1 MSDFNSVI
9 GAINDFIWADWTL
22 YVLLVTGLVFT
33 IWSRFS
39 QIRAMTHGTELLL
52 GRYDDRTGPGALRHY
67 QTLAAALSGTVGL
80 GNIGGVA
87 IAVALGG
94 PGAVFWLWV
103 VGLIG
108 MALKFTEVILSMLYR
123 NIDDPASPHGGPM
136 WVARKGFEGRGAGW
150 RAFGRVLAV
159 LFCITLI
166 LATVTGISFFQMWNV
181 ANITESYFG
190 IPAVA
195 SSIVMAILV
204 AAVIVG
210 GVRRLGTVTGWL
222 VPFMIVLYIAGG
234 LLLLVVNVD
243 RLPEVF
249 ASIFRSAFSAH
260 EATGAFIGGTAGY
273 AFLFGMK
280 RALYSNEAGQGSSPI
295 VHAAA
300 RTREPVREGI
310 VAGLEPFID
319 TLIVCTFSALVI
331 LVSGV
336 WNRAPDARFLSPP
349 RIQPTAMTDEWT
361 LADSVAPVLADGVMA
376 DGQRVY
382 VIVRADPN
390 HRTGNELHRV
400 YGTARLRE
408 SGTTMIEWEPVR
420 SNTRPELAENGVWLD
435 FVGATLTARAFDTVW
450 DGFGKWLVTIAC
462 WLFAY
467 STMISWIYYGEQ
479 GIVYL
484 FGSRYVMAFRILI
497 CVLMVL
503 GGTRLVET
511 ATEVDALT
519 TLGTGV
525 MLWVNIPLTILLAGQ
540 AMRAY
545 RDYITRLD
553 RGDFA
558 AERRK

>member
-1 MSDFNSVI
+1 M
-9 GAINDFIWADWTL
+9 
-22 YVLLVTGLVFT
+22 
-33 IWSRFS
+33 
-39 QIRAMTHGTELLL
+39 
-52 GRYDDRTGPGALRHY
+52 
-67 QTLAAALSGTVGL
+67 
-80 GNIGGVA
+80 
-87 IAVALGG
+87 ALGG
-94 PGAVFWLWV
+94 PGAVFWLWI
-103 VGLIG
+103 VGFIG
-108 MALKFTEVILSMLYR
+108 MALKFTEVTLTMLYR
-123 NIDDPASPHGGPM
+123 NIDDPANPHGGPM
-136 WVARKGFEGRGAGW
+136 WVARKGFAAWGPAW
-150 RAFGRVLAV
+150 QPVGRVLAV

-166 LATVTGISFFQMWNV
+166 LSTITGISFFQMWNV

-190 IPAVA
+190 VPGVV
-195 SSIVMAILV
+195 SSIVMALLV
-204 AAVIVG
+204 AAVVVG
-210 GVRRLGTVTGWL
+210 GIRRLGTVAGWL
-222 VPFMIVLYIAGG
+222 VPFMILLYIGGG
-234 LLLLVVNVD
+234 LVLLLVNVEQ
-243 RLPEVF
+243 LPSVF
-249 ASIFRSAFSAH
+249 ASIFRSAFAPH

-336 WNRAPDARFLSPP
+336 WNRAPDAQFLSAP
-349 RIQPTAMTDEWT
+349 RPQRAATLNQWT
-361 LADSVAPVLADGVMA
+361 FADSAAPALARGTLA

-382 VIVRADPN
+382 VIVHGDPN
-390 HRTGNELHRV
+390 PRSGNDLHRV
-400 YGTARLRE
+400 HGTARLQD
-408 SGTTMIEWEPVR
+408 SGAVTIAWDPLASTTPPR
-420 SNTRPELAENGVWLD
+420 LAQNGLWLD
-435 FVGATLTARAFDTVW
+435 YVGATLTARAFDSAW

-479 GIVYL
+479 GVVYL
-484 FGSRYVMAFRILI
+484 FGSRWVMAFRILI
-497 CVLMVL
+497 CALMIL
-503 GGTRLVET
+503 AGTRFVET

-525 MLWVNIPLTILLAGQ
+525 MLWVNIPLTILLASQ

-545 RDYITRLD
+545 RSYLSRLD

>member
-1 MSDFNSVI
+1 MSDFNSAI

-22 YVLLVTGLVFT
+22 YVLLLTGLAFT
-33 IWSRFS
+33 VWSRFS
-39 QIRAMTHGTELLL
+39 QLRALTLGTELLL
-52 GRYDDRTGPGALRHY
+52 GRYDDRTGPGALRHFE
-67 QTLAAALSGTVGL
+67 TLSAALSGTVGL

-103 VGLIG
+103 VGFIG
-108 MALKFTEVILSMLYR
+108 MALKFTEVTLSMLYR
-123 NIDDPASPHGGPM
+123 NVEDPANPHGGPM
-136 WVARKGFEGRGAGW
+136 WVARKGFANWGPGW
-150 RAFGRVLAV
+150 QAVGKVLAV

-166 LATVTGISFFQMWNV
+166 ISTITGISFFQMWNV

-190 IPAVA
+190 IPGVA
-195 SSIVMAILV
+195 SSIVMAVLV
-204 AAVIVG
+204 AAVVIG
-210 GVRRLGTVTGWL
+210 GIRRLGAVAGWL
-222 VPFMIVLYIAGG
+222 VPFMILLYLAGG
-234 LLLLVVNVD
+234 LVLLLLNVE
-243 RLPEVF
+243 RLPDVF
-249 ASIFRSAFSAH
+249 GSIFRSAFSPH

-295 VHAAA
+295 VHSAA
-300 RTREPVREGI
+300 RTHEPVREGI

-319 TLIVCTFSALVI
+319 TIIVCTFSALVI

-336 WNRAPDARFLSPP
+336 WNRAPEARFPSPP
-349 RIQPTAMTDEWT
+349 RVEESGVAGRWT
-361 LADSVAPVLADGVMA
+361 LTDDPAPALAEGHWSN
-376 DGQRVY
+376 GQRVY

-390 HRTGNELHRV
+390 HRTDNDLHRLH
-400 YGTARLRE
+400 GTARLQPD
-408 SGTTMIEWEPVR
+408 GVAKIEWDDLASKVK
-420 SNTRPELAENGVWLD
+420 PELAENGLWLD
-435 FVGATLTARAFDTVW
+435 YVGATLTARAFDTAW

-479 GIVYL
+479 GVVYL
-484 FGSRYVMAFRILI
+484 FGPRFVTAFRIMI
-497 CVLMVL
+497 CALMVL
-503 GGTRLVET
+503 AGTRFVET

-525 MLWVNIPLTILLAGQ
+525 MLWVNIPLTILLASQ

-545 RDYITRLD
+545 HDYIRRHD
-553 RGDFA
+553 GGAFA
-558 AERRK
+558 AERHK

>member
-1 MSDFNSVI
+1 MPDFNTVV

-22 YVLLVTGLVFT
+22 YVLLLTGLAFT
-33 IWSRFS
+33 VWSRFN
-39 QIRAMTHGTELLL
+39 QIRALTHGTELLL
-52 GRYDDRTGPGALRHY
+52 GRYDDLTGPGALRHF
-67 QTLAAALSGTVGL
+67 QTLSAALSGTVGL

-94 PGAVFWLWV
+94 PGAVFWMWV
-103 VGLIG
+103 VGFIG
-108 MALKFTEVILSMLYR
+108 MALKFTEVTLSMLYR
-123 NIDDPASPHGGPM
+123 NIDDPANPHGGPM
-136 WVARKGFEGRGAGW
+136 WVARKGFAAWGPGW
-150 RAFGRVLAV
+150 ERVGRVLAV
-159 LFCITLI
+159 LFCLTLI
-166 LATVTGISFFQMWNV
+166 LSTITGISFFQMWNV

-190 IPAVA
+190 VPGVA
-195 SSIVMAILV
+195 SSIVMAIMV
-204 AAVIVG
+204 AVVVIG
-210 GVRRLGTVTGWL
+210 GIRRLGTVAGWL
-222 VPFMIVLYIAGG
+222 VPFMILLYIGGG
-234 LLLLVVNVD
+234 LVLLLVNLD
-243 RLPEVF
+243 RLPDVL
-249 ASIFRSAFSAH
+249 AAIFRSAFSPH
-260 EATGAFIGGTAGY
+260 EAAGAFIGGTAGY

-295 VHAAA
+295 VHSAA

-336 WNRAPDARFLSPP
+336 WNRAPDAQFLSAP
-349 RIQPTAMTDEWT
+349 RVEAAADGRWT
-361 LADSVAPVLADGVMA
+361 LADTPAPALADGLIA
-376 DGQRVY
+376 SGQRVY
-382 VIVRADPN
+382 VVVHADPN
-390 HRTGNELHRV
+390 HRTDNDLHRLH
-400 YGTARLRE
+400 GTARRNA
-408 SGTTMIEWEPVR
+408 SGTATIEWDSLASGR
-420 SNTRPELAENGVWLD
+420 RPELAQNGLWFD
-435 FVGATLTARAFDTVW
+435 YVGATLTAKAFDTAW

-479 GIVYL
+479 GVIYL
-484 FGSRYVMAFRILI
+484 FGARLVTAFRIMI
-497 CVLMVL
+497 CLLMVL
-503 GGTRLVET
+503 AGTRLVET

-525 MLWVNIPLTILLAGQ
+525 MLWVNIPLTILLASQ

-545 RDYITRLD
+545 HSYISRLD

>member
-1 MSDFNSVI
+1 MSDFNSMI
-9 GAINDFIWADWTL
+9 GAANDFIWADWTL
-22 YVLLVTGLVFT
+22 YVLLLTGLAFT
-33 IWSRFS
+33 VWSRFS
-39 QIRAMTHGTELLL
+39 QIRALTHGTELLL
-52 GRYDDRTGPGALRHY
+52 GRYDDRTGPGALRHF
-67 QTLAAALSGTVGL
+67 QTLSAALSGTVGL

-103 VGLIG
+103 VGFIG
-108 MALKFTEVILSMLYR
+108 MALKFAEVTLSMLYR
-123 NIDDPASPHGGPM
+123 NIDDPANPHGGPM
-136 WVARKGFEGRGAGW
+136 WVARKGFAAWGPAW
-150 RAFGRVLAV
+150 QSVGRVLAV

-166 LATVTGISFFQMWNV
+166 LATITGISFFQMWNV

-190 IPAVA
+190 VPGVV

-204 AAVIVG
+204 AVVVIG
-210 GVRRLGTVTGWL
+210 GIRRLGTVAGWL
-222 VPFMIVLYIAGG
+222 VPFMILLYIGG
-234 LLLLVVNVD
+234 GLVLLLLNVEQ
-243 RLPEVF
+243 LPGVL
-249 ASIFRSAFSAH
+249 ASIFRSAFAPH
-260 EATGAFIGGTAGY
+260 EAAGAFIGGTAGY

-295 VHAAA
+295 VHSAA

-336 WNRAPDARFLSPP
+336 WNRAPDAQFLTVPQV
-349 RIQPTAMTDEWT
+349 QPTRATGQWT
-361 LADSVAPVLADGVMA
+361 LADSPAPALADGVMA

-382 VIVRADPN
+382 VIVHADPN
-390 HRTGNELHRV
+390 ARTGNDLHRV
-400 YGTARLRE
+400 HGTARIQPDGSARIAWDPL
-408 SGTTMIEWEPVR
+408 SSSTP
-420 SNTRPELAENGVWLD
+420 PQLAQDGLWLD
-435 FVGATLTARAFDTVW
+435 YVGATLTARAFDTAW

-479 GIVYL
+479 GVVYL
-484 FGSRYVMAFRILI
+484 FGQRYVMGFRVLI
-497 CVLMVL
+497 CALMVL
-503 GGTRLVET
+503 AGTRFVET
-511 ATEVDALT
+511 AAEVDALT

-525 MLWVNIPLTILLAGQ
+525 MLWVNIPLTILLASQ

-545 RDYITRLD
+545 RDYIVRLD

-558 AERRK
+558 AERGK

>member
-1 MSDFNSVI
+1 MPDINAAI

-22 YVLLVTGLVFT
+22 YLLMLTGLAFT
-33 IWSRFS
+33 IWSRLG
-39 QIRAMTHGTELLL
+39 QIRALTHGTELLL
-52 GRYDDRTGPGALRHY
+52 GRYDDATGPGALRHF
-67 QTLAAALSGTVGL
+67 QTLSAALSGTIGM

-94 PGAVFWLWV
+94 PGAVFWMWV
-103 VGLIG
+103 VGFIG
-108 MALKFTEVILSMLYR
+108 MALKSTEVILSMLYR
-123 NIDDPASPHGGPM
+123 NVDDPRNPHGGPM
-136 WVARKGFEGRGAGW
+136 WVARKAFVDWGPGW
-150 RAFGRVLAV
+150 ATFGRVLAV
-159 LFCITLI
+159 LFCITLV

-190 IPAVA
+190 IPGVA

-204 AAVIVG
+204 AAVVIG
-210 GVRRLGTVTGWL
+210 GIRRLGTVAGWL
-222 VPFMIVLYIAGG
+222 VPFMTLLYMGGG
-234 LLLLVVNVD
+234 LLVLLLNMEQ
-243 RLPEVF
+243 LPAVF
-249 ASIFRSAFSAH
+249 VSIFRSAFSPH
-260 EATGAFIGGTAGY
+260 EAAGAFLGGTAGY
-273 AFLFGMK
+273 AFLFGLK
-280 RALYSNEAGQGSSPI
+280 RSLYSNEAGQGSSPI

-319 TLIVCTFSALVI
+319 TLLVCTFSALVI

-336 WNRAPDARFLSPP
+336 WNRAPDARFLTSPRVVP
-349 RIQPTAMTDEWT
+349 GSVAGQWT
-361 LADSVAPVLADGVMA
+361 LAPSVAPSLADGVMA

-382 VIVRADPN
+382 VIVHADPN
-390 HRTGNELHRV
+390 GRTDNDLHRV
-400 YGTARLRE
+400 HGTARLQPG
-408 SGTTMIEWEPVR
+408 GTTMIEWEPLT
-420 SNTRPELAENGVWLD
+420 SPTPPELSENGLWLD
-435 FVGATLTARAFDTVW
+435 FVGATLTARAFDTAW

-467 STMISWIYYGEQ
+467 ATMIAWIYYGEQ
-479 GIVYL
+479 GVVYL
-484 FGSRYVMAFRILI
+484 FGPRAAMPFRILI
-497 CVLMVL
+497 CGLMVL
-503 GGTRLVET
+503 GGTRFVET

-519 TLGTGV
+519 TMGTGG

>member
-9 GAINDFIWADWTL
+9 GAVNDFIWADWTL
-22 YVLLVTGLVFT
+22 YVLLLTGLVFT

-39 QIRAMTHGTELLL
+39 QIRALTHGTELLL
-52 GRYDDRTGPGALRHY
+52 GRYDDRTGPGVLRHF
-67 QTLAAALSGTVGL
+67 QTLSAALSGTVGL

-108 MALKFTEVILSMLYR
+108 MALKFTEVTLSMLHR
-123 NIDDPASPHGGPM
+123 NVGDPANPHGGPM
-136 WVARKGFEGRGAGW
+136 WVARKGFAGW
-150 RAFGRVLAV
+150 GPGWEALGRILAV

-166 LATVTGISFFQMWNV
+166 LATITGISFFQMWNV

-190 IPAVA
+190 VPAVA
-195 SSIVMAILV
+195 SSIVMALLV
-204 AAVIVG
+204 AAVVVG
-210 GVRRLGTVTGWL
+210 GVRRLGRVAGYL
-222 VPFMIVLYIAGG
+222 VPFMIVLYIGGG
-234 LLLLVVNVD
+234 LLLLLLNVE
-243 RLPEVF
+243 RLPAVF
-249 ASIFRSAFSAH
+249 ASIFRAAFSPH

-295 VHAAA
+295 VHSAA
-300 RTREPVREGI
+300 RTHEPVREGI

-336 WNRAPDARFLSPP
+336 WNRAADAAFMVAPP
-349 RIQPTAMTDEWT
+349 AEEAGAGRWT
-361 LADSVAPVLADGVMA
+361 LAESPAPALAEGVFT

-390 HRTGNELHRV
+390 PRTDNDLHRLH
-400 YGTARLRE
+400 GTVQRNA
-408 SGTTMIEWEPVR
+408 GDTATVR
-420 SNTRPELAENGVWLD
+420 WDTLASAVRPELAQNGLWLD
-435 FVGATLTARAFDTVW
+435 YVGATLTARAFDTAW
-450 DGFGKWLVTIAC
+450 DGFGKWLVTLAC

-479 GIVYL
+479 GVVYL
-484 FGSRYVMAFRILI
+484 FGARYAMAFRVLI
-497 CVLMVL
+497 CALMVL
-503 GGTRLVET
+503 AGTRLVET

-519 TLGTGV
+519 TLGTGG

-545 RDYITRLD
+545 RDYVFRLD

-558 AERRK
+558 AELRK

>member
-1 MSDFNSVI
+1 MSSFNSVI

-22 YVLLVTGLVFT
+22 YVLLLTGLSFT
-33 IWSRFS
+33 VWSRFS
-39 QIRAMTHGTELLL
+39 QIRAMSHGTALLL
-52 GRYDDRTGPGALRHY
+52 GKYDDRTGPGALRHF
-67 QTLAAALSGTVGL
+67 QTLSAAISGTVGL

-94 PGAVFWLWV
+94 PGAVFWMWV
-103 VGLIG
+103 VGFIG
-108 MALKFTEVILSMLYR
+108 MALKFTEVTLSMLYR
-123 NIDDPASPHGGPM
+123 NTDDPTNPHGGPM
-136 WVARKGFEGRGAGW
+136 WVARKGFAAWGPGW
-150 RAFGRVLAV
+150 EKVGRVLAV

-166 LATVTGISFFQMWNV
+166 LATITGISFFQMWNV

-190 IPAVA
+190 IPGVA
-195 SSIVMAILV
+195 SSIVMAFLV
-204 AAVIVG
+204 AVVVVG
-210 GVRRLGTVTGWL
+210 GIRRLGAVAGWL
-222 VPFMIVLYIAGG
+222 VPFMIVLYIGGG
-234 LLLLVVNVD
+234 LLLLLMNVEL
-243 RLPEVF
+243 LPEVF
-249 ASIFRSAFSAH
+249 GSIFRSAFSPH

-319 TLIVCTFSALVI
+319 TIIVCTFSALVI

-336 WNRAPDARFLSPP
+336 WNRAPDAEFIIPP
-349 RIQPTAMTDEWT
+349 RIEGSVLGGEWT
-361 LADSVAPVLADGVMA
+361 IADSAAPTLAAGAWA

-382 VIVRADPN
+382 LIVHADEN
-390 HRTGNELHRV
+390 RRTGNDLHRLH
-400 YGTARLRE
+400 GTARLPAVGGAAIDWDGI
-408 SGTTMIEWEPVR
+408 SSQTPPV
-420 SNTRPELAENGVWLD
+420 LAQNGLWLD
-435 FVGATLTARAFDTVW
+435 YVGATLTARAFDTAW
-450 DGFGKWLVTIAC
+450 NGFGKWLVTIAC

-479 GIVYL
+479 GVVYL
-484 FGSRYVMAFRILI
+484 FGQRFVTAFRIAI
-497 CVLMVL
+497 CALMVL
-503 GGTRLVET
+503 AGTRFVET

-525 MLWVNIPLTILLAGQ
+525 MLWVNIPLTILLASQ

-545 RDYITRLD
+545 HEYIRRLD
-553 RGDFA
+553 RGDFTG
-558 AERRK
+558 ERDK